1 MQHRPRQQSEF
12 EEKIIQVNRVSK
24 KTKGGNQMGFSV
36 LVVVGDR
43 KGKVGVALG
52 KGVDV
57 LSSIKK
63 AIRRAKKHLLQVP
76 LDGQTIPF
84 RIELKRG
91 AAHIMLKPAPKGSGV
106 IAGGAI
112 RSVLEVSGIKDVVG
126 KVMGS
131 NNQANNAYAT
141 FQALEELNRL
151 VKVKGLQLKSASPKV
166 NPLTQRLNSSP
177 VNNPSKTTSPTKPST
192 PKKSTSSTAKP
203 HSAVQS

>member
-1 MQHRPRQQSEF
+1 
-12 EEKIIQVNRVSK
+12 
-24 KTKGGNQMGFSV
+24 KTKGDNQMGFSV

-43 KGKVGVALG
+43 KSKVGGALG

-63 AIRRAKKHLLQVP
+63 AIRRAKEHLLQVP
-76 LDGQTIPF
+76 MQSQTIPF
-84 RIELKRG
+84 RIVLNRG

-141 FQALEELNRL
+141 FEALQELNRL
-151 VKVKGLQLKSASPKV
+151 VKVKGIELKAAAPKL
-166 NPLTQRLNSSP
+166 NPVT
-177 VNNPSKTTSPTKPST
+177 
-192 PKKSTSSTAKP
+192 
-203 HSAVQS
+203 